1 MARMG
6 RPAVQLRDF
15 DPARGFRS
23 EKEMAHY
30 LAACLE
36 TGDMDLFFAALDD
49 VMRAKGMAE
58 TSEKT
63 GLGVNSL
70 YKTFT
75 AGRQPRFSTVVK
87 IAHSLG
93 VGIGFHPLAAR
104 RRKTARTGI
113 RRFTAAASR

>member
-1 MARMG
+1 MAENNHA
-6 RPAVQLRDF
+6 PVQLRDF

-49 VMRAKGMAE
+49 VIRAKGMAE
-58 TSEKT
+58 TSDKT

-70 YKTFT
+70 YKTF
-75 AGRQPRFSTVVK
+75 AHGRQPRFSTVVR
-87 IAHSLG
+87 IARSLG
-93 VGIGFHPLAAR
+93 VGIGFHPLAPRKRKAAPTRAR
-104 RRKTARTGI
+104 RLS
-113 RRFTAAASR
+113 AAASR